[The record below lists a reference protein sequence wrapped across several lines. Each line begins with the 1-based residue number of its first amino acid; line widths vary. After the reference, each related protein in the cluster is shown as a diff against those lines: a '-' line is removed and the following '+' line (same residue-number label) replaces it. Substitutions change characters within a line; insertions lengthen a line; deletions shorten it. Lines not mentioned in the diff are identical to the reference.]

1 MPRLLDVRDGE
12 GRVALL
18 GFASVLLLIITG
30 HTVLEAARDALL
42 LTGPGPR
49 ALGIVYIAIAV
60 CAWPAASLAA
70 LAAERFGAR
79 LSLGGT
85 LAIAAV
91 LAIALF
97 VVPASTASAMAVY
110 VVSGLV
116 GSIVVPQFWTLVG
129 KALTVAQ
136 SRRLFGL
143 IAAAGVLGGI
153 VGSGTAAVLLLVLSV
168 KALLLVSAAFFLM
181 AWTALLRVG
190 GDERRF
196 GPDRAPTLTDT
207 WRAVR
212 DQPLLSRIA
221 LGVVLSTATL
231 LVLDYCFK
239 STVARSM
246 PSASIGPFI
255 ARYYLALNVLSLV
268 VQVLL
273 GSAVVRR
280 LGVTAAVV
288 VTPVLLLIGAAGV
301 VLVGG
306 ALSAVLV
313 MKAIDG
319 ALRYSMHRIS
329 GELIYLPLP
338 VRIRQHFKPLIDGA
352 LVRASQT
359 LTGAALLA
367 LGGTWVTAPWLLPW
381 VIAGLAGTWLAVA
394 VTMRKP
400 YLALL
405 RKALTVGAL
414 QGQDSPGPLDLES
427 AQILVQ
433 HLASEDPLEV
443 VGAMK
448 ALSRRGHEGFVPA
461 LILLHSDERVLTE
474 ALDHFGASTRTDW
487 IVLAHRLL
495 ADRREGV
502 RMAAARALAMHDEL
516 DVERLA
522 DDVGSRVRGYATV
535 VLALR
540 DHVEDATE
548 HERIRAQ
555 LREVGD
561 SGDRARLGML
571 AAIADVAPTP
581 ALSRLLLAL
590 GDSTDSSPEHTEL
603 LARAAARQR
612 NPRLIPRLVELLS
625 AREGRGAVRAA
636 LVAFG
641 ADALQAVWWALR
653 DTTRPHR
660 YRIHLPKTL
669 GRFGTRTAAEH
680 LLDNIE
686 TEEDGL
692 VRYKS
697 IRALEILVTERRIP
711 LDRTRVERIALD
723 ALIRHFRLLASRVA
737 LGAAPLVQGHP
748 AAAARLLDGLLDD
761 KLRQSLE
768 RVFRLLAIAHP
779 REDFRRV
786 RLACLSDDPY
796 TRANAGELLDALLRH
811 RDQQQ
816 LRALLRLITEDLS
829 LPERAARAASLGGPA
844 IARGRDEALATLMRD
859 RDPILAG
866 LAAACTKGRPLSAT
880 ESPSHVPEAGDG

>member
-1 MPRLLDVRDGE
+1 MHG
-12 GRVALL
+12 
-18 GFASVLLLIITG
+18 S
-30 HTVLEAARDALL
+30 
-42 LTGPGPR
+42 
-49 ALGIVYIAIAV
+49 
-60 CAWPAASLAA
+60 AASRRRRAA
-70 LAAERFGAR
+70 LRTEA
-79 LSLGGT
+79 
-85 LAIAAV
+85 
-91 LAIALF
+91 
-97 VVPASTASAMAVY
+97 
-110 VVSGLV
+110 
-116 GSIVVPQFWTLVG
+116 
-129 KALTVAQ
+129 
-136 SRRLFGL
+136 
-143 IAAAGVLGGI
+143 
-153 VGSGTAAVLLLVLSV
+153 
-168 KALLLVSAAFFLM
+168 
-181 AWTALLRVG
+181 
-190 GDERRF
+190 
-196 GPDRAPTLTDT
+196 APTLTDT
-207 WRAVR
+207 WRALR

-221 LGVVLSTATL
+221 LSVVLSTATL

-255 ARYYLALNVLSLV
+255 ARYYLALNVLSLI

-280 LGVTAAVV
+280 LGVTAAVI
-288 VTPVLLLIGAAGV
+288 VTPVLLLLGAAEV
-301 VLVGG
+301 VLFGG

-359 LTGAALLA
+359 LTGAGLLA
-367 LGGTWVTAPWLLPW
+367 LSGTWATAPWLLPW
-381 VIAGLAGTWLAVA
+381 GVAALAGTWLAVA

-405 RKALTVGAL
+405 RKAVTVGSL

-487 IVLAHRLL
+487 MVLAHRLL
-495 ADRREGV
+495 GDRREGV
-502 RMAAARALAMHDEL
+502 RMAAARALAMHNEL
-516 DVERLA
+516 DVARLA

-540 DHVEDATE
+540 DPMEDAME
-548 HERIRAQ
+548 DERIPHSTARS
-555 LREVGD
+555 R
-561 SGDRARLGML
+561 RLGRPR
-571 AAIADVAPTP
+571 ATRHAGRHRRRRPDAGAVAPP
-581 ALSRLLLAL
+581 FGARRFH
-590 GDSTDSSPEHTEL
+590 GHI
-603 LARAAARQR
+603 ARAHRAARTGGR
-612 NPRLIPRLVELLS
+612 ASARPAAIPRLVELLS
-625 AREGRGAVRAA
+625 AREGREAVRAA

-641 ADALQAVWWALR
+641 EDALQAVWWALR

-660 YRIHLPKTL
+660 DRIHLPKTL
-669 GRFGTRTAAEH
+669 GRFGTRAAAEH

-711 LDRTRVERIALD
+711 LDRARVERIARA
-723 ALIRHFRLLASRVA
+723 ALTRHFRLLASRVA

-748 AAAARLLDGLLDD
+748 GAAARLLDGLLDD
-761 KLRQSLE
+761 KLRQSIE

-811 RDQQQ
+811 RDQEQ

-844 IARGRDEALATLMRD
+844 IPAGAMRPSPRSCVTATRSWLALRRPARKSGPYRPPRTRRTCPRPAMPDVELERIHRELF
-859 RDPILAG
+859 
-866 LAAACTKGRPLSAT
+866 LAAFGAHAGVTESWVTDRLTSLLEEQIAASRRDSVFCGRPARILLL
-880 ESPSHVPEAGDG
+880 PP